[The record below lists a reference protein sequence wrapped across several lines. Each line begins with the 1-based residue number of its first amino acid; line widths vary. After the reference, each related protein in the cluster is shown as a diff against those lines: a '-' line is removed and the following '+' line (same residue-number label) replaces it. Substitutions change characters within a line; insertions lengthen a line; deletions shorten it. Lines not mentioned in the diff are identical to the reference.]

1 MPWERVGR
9 RHALTGLPL
18 AFPRASDYPSR
29 ACPHRA
35 GVGRPATRKRSHA
48 RFLEPTT
55 VHLVALTLDPPGPK
69 GGAPAT
75 QGAPSSPVGG
85 AAPPPAGG
93 GIMMFLPFLILIPF
107 FFLMSRRNKKESE
120 ARQKLKKGDR
130 VASTAGL
137 VGELIE
143 MDE

>member
-1 MPWERVGR
+1 
-9 RHALTGLPL
+9 
-18 AFPRASDYPSR
+18 
-29 ACPHRA
+29 
-35 GVGRPATRKRSHA
+35 
-48 RFLEPTT
+48 
-55 VHLVALTLDPPGPK
+55 VHLVALTLEPPGPK

-75 QGAPSSPVGG
+75 QGVPSTPAGG
-85 AAPPPAGG
+85 AAPPPPGG

-143 MDE
+143 MDEKLAKVKIAPGVTVQMLSSSISPLETAPASADAPKDAKPATDKK

>member
-1 MPWERVGR
+1 M
-9 RHALTGLPL
+9 
-18 AFPRASDYPSR
+18 
-29 ACPHRA
+29 
-35 GVGRPATRKRSHA
+35 
-48 RFLEPTT
+48 
-55 VHLVALTLDPPGPK
+55 HLVALTLEPPGPK

-75 QGAPSSPVGG
+75 QGVPSTPAGS
-85 AAPPPAGG
+85 AAPPAPGG

-143 MDE
+143 MDERIAKVKIAPGVTVQMLSSSLSPLDPAPAPAAADAPQDAKPATDKK

>member
-1 MPWERVGR
+1 M
-9 RHALTGLPL
+9 
-18 AFPRASDYPSR
+18 
-29 ACPHRA
+29 
-35 GVGRPATRKRSHA
+35 
-48 RFLEPTT
+48 
-55 VHLVALTLDPPGPK
+55 HLVALTLEPPGPK

-75 QGAPSSPVGG
+75 QGVASTPAGS
-85 AAPPPAGG
+85 AAPPAPGG

-130 VASTAGL
+130 VASTSGL

-143 MDE
+143 MDERISKVKIAPGVTVQMLSSSISPLEPAPVAEAPKDAKPATDKK